1 MIRYIVL
8 GFGFVSATA
17 ALLYGLGGF
26 NEPEPRVDQV
36 SRATPTHLGLTPAT
50 DVVQPAA
57 PQYTSPNA
65 NVAVVPAALEQPTA
79 EIAPRTQPLGVV
91 LNGETLT
98 TPTATPSEPT
108 ITATA
113 PAAPDP
119 VQQDEVMDVVHMMS
133 MGIVRELNKPA
144 PAGQQRASLAG
155 VTQPVAAPVAE
166 PLPEPSGRTYIVQ
179 EGDSLPGISFRHYGT
194 TSAYIQ
200 ILQANPDVISSPSEM
215 QAGMVLR
222 IPDLP

>member
-17 ALLYGLGGF
+17 ALLYSVGGF
-26 NEPEPRVDQV
+26 NEPEPSVDQV
-36 SRATPTHLGLTPAT
+36 SRATPNHLALAPAT
-50 DVVQPAA
+50 
-57 PQYTSPNA
+57 N
-65 NVAVVPAALEQPTA
+65 VVPQTSGVTPVALQQPTA
-79 EIAPRTQPLGVV
+79 EIAPQPQKMQPLGVV

-98 TPTATPSEPT
+98 APIAALSASEPT
-108 ITATA
+108 VTATA
-113 PAAPDP
+113 PAAPAPTGQED
-119 VQQDEVMDVVHMMS
+119 VMDVVHMMS

-144 PAGQQRASLAG
+144 PVGTQQASLT
-155 VTQPVAAPVAE
+155 TQVQPTPKPVVE
-166 PLPEPSGRTYIVQ
+166 PTPEPAGRTYVVQ

-194 TSAYIQ
+194 TSAYMQ